1 LEGRVFMRIEGVS
14 VITAAKSISRVGQQI
29 KDTGLKDIDANAQ
42 KMVKGDPSLNGNVS
56 ENDIIQAVRQA
67 NKALE
72 GTNRRFEYSIH
83 EQTKTI
89 MVKVIDTQTNE
100 VIREIPPE
108 KILNLIAKLWEL
120 AGIIVDEKV

>member
-1 LEGRVFMRIEGVS
+1 MRIEGVS

-42 KMVKGDPSLNGNVS
+42 KMVKGDPSLNGNVL

-83 EQTKTI
+83 ELTKTI